1 MFNVS
6 TVKSRFFTYPFMLTL
21 LLCATWVCSCKKND
35 SEATKN
41 YLNGSL
47 KHEDFPTYVLA
58 GHSFT
63 YKVAGVWHPLH
74 RFAEGKDEGPYL
86 GYYYTIPGLM
96 SKADTIYRA
105 TADSHLQSG
114 NMHDPVTVDVFEL
127 EYPDTLG
134 TFSLTGVV
142 FPEDADLY
150 YSSSLTSTVTTI
162 DPGRSI
168 PQIAFDITKPY
179 FRDERDGNWY
189 NYAEADTLGHTY
201 PYPWM
206 QQNLAYAGEAG
217 ELGRPYGD
225 LEDVNYLFGRYY
237 TWDEAQKACPKGW
250 RLPTEQ
256 DWVNLAN
263 IVNPDGNYKEYEEFA
278 GFAGYLKIDAK
289 FNGVKMWEFWPEAP
303 VWSSSK
309 LHVIPTG
316 FCANVSGNDFKGLG
330 EYAFFWC
337 ADTNPDDS
345 DKALYR
351 YCHYRENDF
360 KLDTTDKNTMAVPVR
375 CIYDPEPTE

>member
-6 TVKSRFFTYPFMLTL
+6 TMKSRFFTYPFMLTL
-21 LLCATWVCSCKKND
+21 LFCAACASSCKKDD
-35 SEATKN
+35 SEATKK

-63 YKVAGVWHPLH
+63 YKVAGVWHPLV
-74 RFAEGKDEGPYL
+74 RFTEEGHHL

-96 SKADTIYRA
+96 LKADTVYQA
-105 TADSHLQSG
+105 NAVNHLSMID
-114 NMHDPVTVDVFEL
+114 MHDPVTVDVFEL

-150 YSSSLTSTVTTI
+150 YSSSLTSTVTTV
-162 DPGRSI
+162 DPDKSI

-278 GFAGYLKIDAK
+278 GFGGHLKIDAR

-303 VWSSSK
+303 VWSSSR

-316 FCANVSGNDFKGLG
+316 FCANVSGNDFKDLG

-337 ADTNPDDS
+337 ADTNPYDPG
-345 DKALYR
+345 KALYR

-360 KLDTTDKNTMAVPVR
+360 KLGTTDKNTMAMPVR

>member
-6 TVKSRFFTYPFMLTL
+6 TMKSRFFTYPFMLTL
-21 LLCATWVCSCKKND
+21 LFCAACASSCKKDD
-35 SEATKN
+35 SEATKK

-63 YKVAGVWHPLH
+63 YKVAGVWHPLV
-74 RFAEGKDEGPYL
+74 RFTEEGHHL
-86 GYYYTIPGLM
+86 GYYYTISGLS
-96 SKADTIYRA
+96 SKADTIYQA
-105 TADSHLQSG
+105 NAVNHLSMID
-114 NMHDPVTVDVFEL
+114 MHDPVTVDVFEL

-142 FPEDADLY
+142 YPEDADIY
-150 YSSSLTSTVTTI
+150 YSSSATSTVTTV
-162 DPGRSI
+162 DPDKSI

-278 GFAGYLKIDAK
+278 GFGGHLKIDAR

-303 VWSSSK
+303 VWSSSR

-316 FCANVSGNDFKGLG
+316 FCANVSGNDFKDLG

-337 ADTNPDDS
+337 ADTHPTDS
-345 DKALYR
+345 KKALYR
-351 YCHYRENDF
+351 YCHYRGNDF
-360 KLDTTDKNTMAVPVR
+360 KLETTDKNTMAMPVR
-375 CIYDPEPTE
+375 CVYDPEPIE